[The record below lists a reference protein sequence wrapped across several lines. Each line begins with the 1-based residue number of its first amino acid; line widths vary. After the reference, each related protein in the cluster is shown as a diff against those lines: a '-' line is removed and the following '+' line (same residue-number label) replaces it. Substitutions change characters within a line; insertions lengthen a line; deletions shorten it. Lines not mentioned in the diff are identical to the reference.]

1 MLRRNVKLAGTLLY
15 TLPFTLLCTLLV
27 TGCATYG
34 VIDNHSQVE
43 AETPL
48 NYSLQNYA
56 AQHDRSDEIT
66 LVLAFSGGGSRAAA
80 LSYGVLQGLRDT
92 QVTIDGKTVRLLDEV
107 DMITSVSGG
116 SFTAAYYGL
125 HGDKI
130 FADFEDDFLR
140 RDYVSEWIYGLA
152 SPLLWFSNRG
162 RTDIA
167 TRIYEERLFKGA
179 TFADLNKRNGPLVL
193 INASDLGGAI
203 RFSFVQ
209 EYFDLLCSNIAS
221 YPISRA
227 VTASSAVPVML
238 NPVVLKNHK
247 GCFNPA
253 QNYLDELDEAL
264 IKEAKLS
271 PHLIETVQSLRTYK
285 NRDER
290 KYIHLV
296 DGGITDNLGL
306 MAFYELVE
314 IGGGITNFMQ
324 RIGSKPSKRLVIIS
338 VNASTK
344 PRYNIEH
351 TNEIPDIEPTINAVT
366 DTQLHRYNAATISLI
381 RRSMERWSDELS
393 SFWAPI
399 DPYFVE
405 ISFDGIQQEQ
415 RRAFF
420 NQIPTSLSLSSEQA
434 DALVEA
440 GVELLENNSDYQR
453 LLESMTND

>member
-1 MLRRNVKLAGTLLY
+1 MSKYRFIKIQLVIYLAIALS
-15 TLPFTLLCTLLV
+15 
-27 TGCATYG
+27 GCATYG
-34 VIDNHSQVE
+34 VIDNHSQV
-43 AETPL
+43 ADASPQ
-48 NYSLQNYA
+48 NYSLANYA
-56 AQHDRSDEIT
+56 AEHNRSDDIT

-80 LSYGVLQGLRDT
+80 LSYGVLEGLRDT
-92 QVTIDGKTVRLLDEV
+92 QVTIEGKTVSLLDEV

-116 SFTAAYYGL
+116 SFTAAYFGL
-125 HGDKI
+125 HGNKI
-130 FADFEDDFLR
+130 FDDFEDDFLR
-140 RDYVSEWIYGLA
+140 RDYVSEWIYGIA
-152 SPLLWFSNRG
+152 SPVLWFSNRG

-179 TFADLNKRNGPLVL
+179 TFADLNKRNGPLIL
-193 INASDLGGAI
+193 INASDLGGGI

-247 GCFNPA
+247 GCFNAA
-253 QNYLDELDEAL
+253 QNYLEELNEEQIA
-264 IKEAKLS
+264 EAKLS
-271 PHLIETVQSLRTYK
+271 PHLLETVASLRSYK

-290 KYIHLV
+290 QYIHLV

-314 IGGGITNFMQ
+314 IGGGITNFMK
-324 RIGSKPSKRLVIIS
+324 RIGSKPSKRLVIVS

-351 TNEIPDIEPTINAVT
+351 TNEIPDIEPTISAVT

-381 RRSMERWSDELS
+381 RRSMARWSDELS
-393 SFWAPI
+393 SFWEPI

-405 ISFDGIQQEQ
+405 ISFEGIQQQQ
-415 RRAFF
+415 RRSFF
-420 NQIPTSLSLSSEQA
+420 NQIPTSLSLNKEQA
-434 DALVEA
+434 DALIEA
-440 GVELLENNSDYQR
+440 GVELLDENSEFQR
-453 LLESMTND
+453 LLNSMNNE

>member
-1 MLRRNVKLAGTLLY
+1 MRRLISALSII
-15 TLPFTLLCTLLV
+15 FLV
-27 TGCATYG
+27 QLTGCATYG
-34 VIDNHSQVE
+34 VIDNQSQTE
-43 AETPL
+43 NDAPK
-48 NYSLQNYA
+48 NYSLMNYDA
-56 AQHDRSDEIT
+56 NHSRSDDIT

-80 LSYGVLQGLRDT
+80 LSYGVLEGLRDT
-92 QVTIDGKTVRLLDEV
+92 TITIDDKEVKLLDEV

-125 HGDKI
+125 HGNKI
-130 FADFEDDFLR
+130 FENFEKDFLR
-140 RDYVSEWIYGLA
+140 RDYVSEWLYGVA
-152 SPLLWFSNRG
+152 SPFLWFSDKG

-167 TRIYEERLFKGA
+167 TRIYEQRLFKGA
-179 TFADLNKRNGPLVL
+179 TFADLSQKDGPLIL
-193 INASDLGGAI
+193 INASDLGGGV
-203 RFSFVQ
+203 RFSFIQ

-221 YPISRA
+221 FPIARA

-247 GCFNPA
+247 GCYNAA
-253 QNYLDELDEAL
+253 QNYLEELNESR
-264 IKEAKLS
+264 IEEAKLA
-271 PHLIETVQSLRTYK
+271 PQLIETVKTLRSYK

-290 KYIHLV
+290 QYIHLV

-314 IGGGITNFMQ
+314 IGGGITNFME

-351 TNEIPDIEPTINAVT
+351 TNEIPDIEPTVSAVT

-393 SFWAPI
+393 NFWQPI
-399 DPYFVE
+399 DPYFIE
-405 ISFDGIQQEQ
+405 ISFEGIQQES
-415 RRAFF
+415 RRIFF
-420 NQIPTSLSLSSEQA
+420 NQIPTSLSLSEEQA
-434 DALVEA
+434 DELTKV
-440 GVELLENNSDYQR
+440 GVELLQNNTDFQR
-453 LLESMTND
+453 LLDDVEREQ

>member
-1 MLRRNVKLAGTLLY
+1 MSRWNTDRYLALSLSLMMLS
-15 TLPFTLLCTLLV
+15 
-27 TGCATYG
+27 GCATYG
-34 VIDNHSQVE
+34 AIDNESQVAE
-43 AETPL
+43 ETPL
-48 NYSLQNYA
+48 NYSLANYA
-56 AQHDRSDEIT
+56 ADHQRSDDIT

-80 LSYGVLQGLRDT
+80 LSYGVLEGLRDT
-92 QVTIDGKTVRLLDEV
+92 NVTIDGKTVRLLDEV

-130 FADFEDDFLR
+130 FDNFEDDFLR
-140 RDYVSEWIYGLA
+140 RDYVSEWLYGLV

-179 TFADLNKRNGPLVL
+179 TFADLNKRNAPLIV
-193 INASDLGGAI
+193 INASDLGGGI

-247 GCFNPA
+247 GCFNAA
-253 QNYLDELDEAL
+253 QNYLEQLNEAQ
-264 IKEAKLS
+264 IAEAKLA
-271 PHLIETVQSLRTYK
+271 PHLIDTVHSLRSYN

-314 IGGGITNFMQ
+314 IGGGITNFME

-351 TNEIPDIEPTINAVT
+351 TNEIPDIEPTVSAVT

-405 ISFDGIQQEQ
+405 ISFDGIQQQQ
-415 RRAFF
+415 RRSFF
-420 NQIPTSLSLSSEQA
+420 NQIPTSLSLNGEQA
-434 DALVEA
+434 NALIEA
-440 GVELLENNSDYQR
+440 GIELLESNEEYQR
-453 LLESMTND
+453 LLESMTENQ

>member
-1 MLRRNVKLAGTLLY
+1 MSVSLFTQKL
-15 TLPFTLLCTLLV
+15 LLCATMILMS
-27 TGCATYG
+27 GCATYG
-34 VIDNHSQVE
+34 VIDNRSQ
-43 AETPL
+43 TTDDTTD
-48 NYSLQNYA
+48 NYSLANYSA
-56 AQHDRSDEIT
+56 THSRSDDIT

-80 LSYGVLQGLRDT
+80 LSYGVLEGLRDT
-92 QVTIDGKTVRLLDEV
+92 KITLDGQQVRLLDEV
-107 DMITSVSGG
+107 DLITSVSGG

-130 FADFEDDFLR
+130 FEHFEDDFLR
-140 RDYVSEWIYGLA
+140 RDYVSEWLYGLL
-152 SPLLWFSNRG
+152 SPMLWFSHRG

-193 INASDLGGAI
+193 INASDLGGGI

-209 EYFDLLCSNIAS
+209 EYFDLLCSNIAN

-238 NPVVLKNHK
+238 NPVVLKNHQ
-247 GCFNPA
+247 GCSNAA
-253 QNYLDELDEAL
+253 QNYLEDLNEAK
-264 IKEAKLS
+264 ITEAKLS
-271 PHLIETVQSLRTYK
+271 PHLIDTVHALRSYK
-285 NRDER
+285 NREER
-290 KYIHLV
+290 KYIHLI

-314 IGGGITNFMQ
+314 IGGGIANFME

-351 TNEIPDIEPTINAVT
+351 TNEIPDIEPTISAVT

-381 RRSMERWSDELS
+381 RRSIARWSDELS
-393 SFWAPI
+393 TFWAPI
-399 DPYFVE
+399 DPYLIE
-405 ISFDGIQQEQ
+405 INFEGIQQEQ
-415 RRAFF
+415 RRSFF
-420 NQIPTSLSLSSEQA
+420 NQIPTSLSLNQEQA
-434 DALVEA
+434 DALIQA
-440 GVELLENNSDYQR
+440 GIELLDKNQEFQQ
-453 LLESMTND
+453 LLESIAND

>member
-1 MLRRNVKLAGTLLY
+1 MRHAVLLII
-15 TLPFTLLCTLLV
+15 FLV
-27 TGCATYG
+27 SLSLTGCATYG
-34 VIDNHSQVE
+34 VIDNQSQTEHE
-43 AETPL
+43 APQ
-48 NYSLQNYA
+48 NYSLANYA
-56 AQHDRSDEIT
+56 ATHSRSDDIT

-80 LSYGVLQGLRDT
+80 LSYGVLEGLRDST
-92 QVTIDGKTVRLLDEV
+92 VTIDGRQVRLLDEV

-116 SFTAAYYGL
+116 SFTAAYFGL

-130 FADFEDDFLR
+130 FEDFEDDFLR
-140 RDYVSEWIYGLA
+140 RDYVSEWLYGLA
-152 SPLLWFSNRG
+152 SPLLWFSSRG

-167 TRIYEERLFKGA
+167 TRIYENRLFKGA
-179 TFADLNKRNGPLVL
+179 TYADLNQQNGPLIL
-193 INASDLGGAI
+193 INASDLGGGV

-221 YPISRA
+221 YPLARA

-238 NPVVLKNHK
+238 NPVVLKNHQ
-247 GCFNPA
+247 GCYNSA
-253 QNYLDELDEAL
+253 QNYLQELDEKT
-264 IKEAKLS
+264 IQEARLS
-271 PHLIETVQSLRTYK
+271 PHLMDTISSLRSLQ
-285 NRDER
+285 NRDQR

-314 IGGGITNFMQ
+314 IGGGIANFME

-344 PRYNIEH
+344 PQYNIEH
-351 TNEIPDIEPTINAVT
+351 TNEIPDIEPTISAVT
-366 DTQLHRYNAATISLI
+366 DTQLHRYNSATISMI

-393 SFWAPI
+393 SIWAPI

-415 RRAFF
+415 RRGFF
-420 NQIPTSLSLSSEQA
+420 NQIPTSLSLSREQA
-434 DALVEA
+434 DELTKA
-440 GVELLENNSDYQR
+440 GVELLQQSTEYQR
-453 LLESMTND
+453 LLQDINDD